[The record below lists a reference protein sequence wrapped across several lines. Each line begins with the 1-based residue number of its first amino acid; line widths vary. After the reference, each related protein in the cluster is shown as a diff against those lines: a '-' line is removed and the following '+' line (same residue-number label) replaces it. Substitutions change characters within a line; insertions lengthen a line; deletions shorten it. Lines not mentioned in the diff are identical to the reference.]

1 MQEEAGRQREGPLHP
16 RSGEL
21 EPMKNPTIP
30 DSRTALAPGANVSHL
45 LSETT
50 GICGVSRLLRFVGV
64 NSFPGPCLKT
74 HCNCRKV

>member
-30 DSRTALAPGANVSHL
+30 DSRTALAPGANASRL

-50 GICGVSRLLRFVGV
+50 GICGVSVITIVGI
-64 NSFPGPCLKT
+64 NSFPGLCLKT